1 MQIYWKMIC
10 KPDII
15 AQRLFR
21 ILYFYC
27 SIDRMRMKLAMFIE
41 NMSIALKSIRTNLL
55 RTILTVFII
64 AFGIMALVGILTAI
78 DSIKSSLTDSFSL
91 MGANTFTIESRS
103 MRVQIGNQSYR
114 RKNHEFISHRQ
125 AEEFKE
131 RFVFPSRVAIWTRA
145 SGSAV
150 VKYKSYTGN
159 PNTTVLG
166 GDENY
171 IFTAGYEIEKGR
183 NFSVSEVEGNANL
196 VLIGKDV
203 ANQAFPN
210 KQDPINRFISVG
222 SGRYRVIGVLKSRGQ
237 SGGMG
242 TDRTCI
248 IPYTNVRQYFSR
260 PQMRYSINVMP
271 NSAEMLEVSVS
282 EAEGIFR
289 LVRNLEARDES
300 DFNITKSD
308 QLAEMLIEN
317 LKFVTMAATFIGLIT
332 LMGAVIGLMNIMLVS
347 VTERTKEIGTRKALG
362 AKSKMIKRQFLYE
375 AIVIGQM
382 GAVVGILLGI
392 VIGNG
397 VSLAI
402 GSSFIIPWKWII
414 LGIGLCFGVGVIS
427 GYFPAVKASKLDPI
441 LALRHE

>member
-1 MQIYWKMIC
+1 
-10 KPDII
+10 
-15 AQRLFR
+15 
-21 ILYFYC
+21 
-27 SIDRMRMKLAMFIE
+27 MKRAMFIE
-41 NMSIALKSIRTNLL
+41 NLRIALKSIRTNLL
-55 RTILTVFII
+55 RTILTVMII

-78 DSIKSSLTDSFSL
+78 DSVKFALTESFSL

-114 RKNHEFISHRQ
+114 RKNHEFISHKQ
-125 AEEFKE
+125 AQEFKE
-131 RFVFPSRVAIWTRA
+131 LYELPANVSVWTRA

-150 VKYKSYTGN
+150 VKYKSYKSN
-159 PNTTVLG
+159 PNTSVLG
-166 GDENY
+166 VDEDY
-171 IFTAGYEIEKGR
+171 IFTAGYEIGQGR
-183 NFSVSEVEGNANL
+183 NFTTDEIASNANI
-196 VLIGKDV
+196 VLIGE
-203 ANQAFPN
+203 AIAQAAFEKN
-210 KQDPINRFISVG
+210 QDPLNRFISVG
-222 SGRYRVIGVLKSRGQ
+222 GGRYRVVGVLKSRGN
-237 SGGMG
+237 SGAMG
-242 TDRTCI
+242 TDRTCL

-271 NSAEMLEVSVS
+271 DTPQMLDVCYS
-282 EAEGIFR
+282 EAEGLFR
-289 LVRNLEARDES
+289 RVRRLEARDET

-308 QLAEMLIEN
+308 QLAQMLLEN
-317 LKFVTMAATFIGLIT
+317 MKMVTMAATIIGLIT

-362 AKSKMIKRQFLYE
+362 AKSVMIKRQFLYE

-402 GSSFIIPWKWII
+402 DSSFIIPWKWIFT
-414 LGIGLCFGVGVIS
+414 GIGLCFFVGVIS

-441 LALRHE
+441 LALRYE

>member
-1 MQIYWKMIC
+1 
-10 KPDII
+10 
-15 AQRLFR
+15 
-21 ILYFYC
+21 
-27 SIDRMRMKLAMFIE
+27 MKRGMFIE
-41 NMSIALKSIRTNLL
+41 NLRIALKSIRTNLL
-55 RTILTVFII
+55 RTILTVMII

-78 DSIKSSLTDSFSL
+78 DSIKYALTESFSL

-103 MRVQIGNQSYR
+103 MRVQIGNQSSR
-114 RKNHEFISHRQ
+114 KKNHDFISHKQ
-125 AEEFKE
+125 AQEFKE
-131 RFVFPSRVAIWTRA
+131 LYELPASVSVWTRA

-150 VKYKSYTGN
+150 IKYKSYKSN
-159 PNTTVLG
+159 PNTSVLG
-166 GDENY
+166 VDEDY

-183 NFSVSEVEGNANL
+183 NFTTDEIANNANI
-196 VLIGKDV
+196 VLIGEAV
-203 ANQAFPN
+203 AQAAFEKN
-210 KQDPINRFISVG
+210 QDPLNRFISVG
-222 SGRYRVIGVLKSRGQ
+222 GGRYRIVGILKSRGN
-237 SGGMG
+237 SGVMG
-242 TDRTCI
+242 TDRTCL

-271 NSAEMLEVSVS
+271 DAPQMLDVCVS
-282 EAEGIFR
+282 EAEGLFR
-289 LVRNLEARDES
+289 RVRRLEARDET

-308 QLAEMLIEN
+308 ELAQMFLEN
-317 LKFVTMAATFIGLIT
+317 MKMVTMAATIIGLIT

-362 AKSKMIKRQFLYE
+362 AKSVMIKRQFLYE

-402 GSSFIIPWKWII
+402 DSSFIIPWKWIFT
-414 LGIGLCFGVGVIS
+414 GIGLCFFVGVIS

-441 LALRHE
+441 LALRYE